1 MFKHEKQLLH
11 EVKVEAPNAA
21 YANLIQEQLGG
32 ANGELTAAL
41 TYFIQ
46 SFRIKNKE
54 IKDLFLDIAAEEF
67 GHAEI
72 VATTVNLL
80 NGEDVDAAPATVGG
94 VEASVVSRL
103 TPMLANA
110 SGYLWT
116 AAYVNE
122 TGDLAAD
129 LLTNIGN
136 EQRAKTTYE
145 NLYRQIKD
153 KHVRETIQYLLQR
166 EEAHNTMFREAFN
179 KIIGTGS
186 LKDWGDTEDAKY
198 YLNLSTP
205 GQYFGDLKDP
215 KAPEFENPDPGK
227 CTDNCGCK
235 DK

>member
-1 MFKHEKQLLH
+1 MFKHEKQLIR
-11 EVKVEAPNAA
+11 EVKIEKPNST
-21 YANLIQEQLGG
+21 YANLMQDQLGG

-46 SFRIKNKE
+46 SFRVENKE

-67 GHAEI
+67 GHAEM
-72 VATTVNLL
+72 VAQTINLL
-80 NGEDVDAAPATVGG
+80 NGKNVDAPPATCGS

-103 TPMLANA
+103 TPMLSNA
-110 SGYLWT
+110 SGCLWT

-129 LLTNIGN
+129 LLTNIAN

-145 NLYRQIKD
+145 NLYRQIED
-153 KHVRETIQYLLQR
+153 KYVRETIQFLLQR
-166 EEAHNTMFREAFN
+166 EEAHNTMFRQAFN
-179 KIIGTGS
+179 RILESGS
-186 LKDWGDTEDAKY
+186 LKDWGDTEDARF

-215 KAPEFENPDPGK
+215 KAPEFTDPDPGS
-227 CTDNCGCK
+227 N
-235 DK
+235 DKKN

>member
-1 MFKHEKQLLH
+1 MFKHEKHLLT
-11 EVKVEAPNAA
+11 EVKVEKPNPT
-21 YANLIQEQLGG
+21 YANLMQEQLGG

-72 VATTVNLL
+72 VATTINLL
-80 NGEDVDAAPATVGG
+80 NGEDVTAPPAPVGSIEATTT
-94 VEASVVSRL
+94 SRL
-103 TPMLANA
+103 TPMLANS

-153 KHVRETIQYLLQR
+153 KHVRETIMYLLER

-186 LKDWGDTEDAKY
+186 LKDWGTTEDAKIY
-198 YLNLSTP
+198 ANLSTP

-215 KAPEFENPDPGK
+215 KAPEFKDADPGK
-227 CTDNCGCK
+227 
-235 DK
+235 